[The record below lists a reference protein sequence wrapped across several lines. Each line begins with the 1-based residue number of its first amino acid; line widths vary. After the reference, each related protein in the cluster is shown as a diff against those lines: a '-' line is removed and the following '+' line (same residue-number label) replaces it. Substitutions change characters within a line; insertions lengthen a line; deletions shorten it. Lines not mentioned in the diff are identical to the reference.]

1 MIMTFPVQISF
12 QGLDHSEALAN
23 HISTAAEKLG
33 EVYDRIER
41 CEIVVESPHRHS
53 PRTPQYHVRVR
64 LHVPGPD
71 VIVDRD
77 SGPEESHDDPYLAV
91 REALRVTRR
100 RLEHHVAR
108 LRGDLR
114 PRGPAR

>member
-1 MIMTFPVQISF
+1 MTFPVQISF
-12 QGLDHSEALAN
+12 QGLDHSDALAS
-23 HISTAAEKLG
+23 HIETAAGKLA

-53 PRTPQYHVRVR
+53 PRTPRFHVRVR

-77 SGPEESHDDPYLAV
+77 SDTDETHDDPYMAV

-100 RLEHHVAR
+100 RLESHVAR

-114 PRGPAR
+114 QRGQAR

>member
-1 MIMTFPVQISF
+1 MTFPVQISF
-12 QGLDHSEALAN
+12 HGLDPSDALAA
-23 HISTAAEKLG
+23 HIQSAAEKLG

-41 CEIVVESPHRHS
+41 CDVVVESAHRHS

-77 SGPEESHDDPYLAV
+77 AAATETHDDPYLAV

-114 PRGPAR
+114 PRAPAR